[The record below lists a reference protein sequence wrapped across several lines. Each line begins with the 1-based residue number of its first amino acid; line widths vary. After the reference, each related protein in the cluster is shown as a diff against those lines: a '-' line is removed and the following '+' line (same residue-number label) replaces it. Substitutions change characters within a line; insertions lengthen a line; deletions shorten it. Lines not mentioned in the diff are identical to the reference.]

1 MTVKS
6 TDVPGAFQ
14 YYINYTDGKLYKIT
28 YDGSAA
34 AGTPTKIE
42 NSTEVDFNYNISDI
56 NPEILTVDYINA
68 RSITTN
74 NLETTTLDTKTLD
87 TKKLTTNTLDTDT
100 LDTKKIIMPVNNNSN
115 NTVTIT
121 AIADEDEPPSL
132 NLSNN

>member
-1 MTVKS
+1 MPVKS

-42 NSTEVDFNYNISDI
+42 SSTKVDFNYNINDI
-56 NPEILTVDYINA
+56 NPEILSVAHINA

-74 NLETTTLDTKTLD
+74 NLETTTLDTE
-87 TKKLTTNTLDTDT
+87 KLNTNTLDA
-100 LDTKKIIMPVNNNSN
+100 KKIIMPVNNNSN